1 MYEAIVSQFLF
12 SLELLTTK
20 NQVKILNKSIQ
31 SYFIQ
36 SAKKRNKCKKRA
48 KEYEKTDWLIKMWKC
63 LIDIKKILFMER
75 NLKTRGIQ
83 NMVTIQQHQDQGP
96 GNANQAN
103 NSSKLSTIITKPC
116 GVWHIVAIF
125 DYYYLQ

>member
-1 MYEAIVSQFLF
+1 
-12 SLELLTTK
+12 
-20 NQVKILNKSIQ
+20 
-31 SYFIQ
+31 
-36 SAKKRNKCKKRA
+36 
-48 KEYEKTDWLIKMWKC
+48 
-63 LIDIKKILFMER
+63 MER

-103 NSSKLSTIITKPC
+103 NSSKISTIITKPC

-125 DYYYLQ
+125 DYYYLQLLVNRLTYGSLNLKNTLKVDNIQTLNQNKSFLLNNLEYVFR